1 MNAVIPDWSVPTTI
15 RAWTTLRYGGVSRE
29 PYDSFNL
36 GDHVGDDQNAVKTN
50 RTLLLENFALPQ
62 MPLYLNQI
70 HSTRVI
76 KLPYQ
81 GEDVQADAVYTDQAN
96 QVCLVMTA
104 DCLPVLFCNRQ
115 GNEIAAAHAGWR
127 GLCDGILEQT
137 VQCFRAEPEELTV
150 WLGPAIGP
158 QAFQVGREV
167 VAQFIEKDAQAEQ
180 AFRADPGVADK
191 YLGNLYQIAVQR
203 LRRLGVSRISGG
215 EYCTYTEKER
225 FFSFRRDGQTGRMA
239 SLIWFE

>member
-1 MNAVIPDWSVPTTI
+1 M
-15 RAWTTLRYGGVSRE
+15 
-29 PYDSFNL
+29 
-36 GDHVGDDQNAVKTN
+36 
-50 RTLLLENFALPQ
+50 
-62 MPLYLNQI
+62 
-70 HSTRVI
+70 
-76 KLPYQ
+76 
-81 GEDVQADAVYTDQAN
+81 
-96 QVCLVMTA
+96 
-104 DCLPVLFCNRQ
+104 
-115 GNEIAAAHAGWR
+115 AAAHAGWR